1 MYNYVVLQV
10 DNLIAKSL
18 FKCFQKELD
27 KVLPAKRMQP
37 SIPRIYLYWRAFF
50 LSPWTHPH
58 HVLLDY
64 VTELNKS
71 ECQKRVRLC
80 D

>member
-37 SIPRIYLYWRAFF
+37 SIPRIHHAFISIEE
-50 LSPWTHPH
+50 LSFYPH
-58 HVLLDY
+58 
-64 VTELNKS
+64 ELIHTT
-71 ECQKRVRLC
+71 CY
-80 D
+80 

>member
-37 SIPRIYLYWRAFF
+37 SIPRIYLY
-50 LSPWTHPH
+50 
-58 HVLLDY
+58 
-64 VTELNKS
+64 
-71 ECQKRVRLC
+71 
-80 D
+80 